1 MHPRTFP
8 ITSTHLNNNYL
19 IGIIAVIVLVAGA
32 WFLTSNNTPTDTP
45 VVVETVRDTVTNDDA
60 DSVVDPLI
68 DASTNTSIDAS
79 DNAVSFNVEGTNHAF
94 SVKSMAVKKGQT
106 VTINF
111 ANGDGMHDWVLDT
124 FEGARTPVIKT
135 GEKASITFVADEVG
149 TFEYYCS
156 VGNHR
161 ERGMV
166 GTFVVTE

>member
-1 MHPRTFP
+1 M
-8 ITSTHLNNNYL
+8 NNNHL
-19 IGIIAVIVLVAGA
+19 IGLVVVLLLVVGGWYLA
-32 WFLTSNNTPTDTP
+32 SSSTPAEDRP
-45 VVVETVRDTVTNDDA
+45 VVVETITDTVTNADESDSSTDSDGDPMTDDSA
-60 DSVVDPLI
+60 I
-68 DASTNTSIDAS
+68 DASIDSTVDTSAG
-79 DNAVSFNVEGTNHAF
+79 AVSFNVEATNHQF
-94 SVKSMAVKKGQT
+94 SMKSMTVKKGQT

-111 ANGDGMHDWVLDT
+111 ANGDGTHDWVLDT

-135 GEKASITFVADEVG
+135 GEKSSITFVADEVG

>member
-1 MHPRTFP
+1 M
-8 ITSTHLNNNYL
+8 NNNHL
-19 IGIIAVIVLVAGA
+19 IGIVAVLALVAGGWYLA
-32 WFLTSNNTPTDTP
+32 SSGTQTEDAPI
-45 VVVETVRDTVTNDDA
+45 VVETVTDTVTNADESDSSQDSDGDPMTDD
-60 DSVVDPLI
+60 SMVDV
-68 DASTNTSIDAS
+68 SIDSTVDTSAG
-79 DNAVSFNVEGTNHAF
+79 AVSFNVEGTNHQF
-94 SVKSMAVKKGQT
+94 SVKNMTVKKGQT

-135 GEKASITFVADEVG
+135 GEKSSITFVADEVG